1 MEAFKQILTDL
12 IKSKTPVICNYGEEA
27 RMNGINEHYTPFF
40 PVIITSF
47 KEVSSEQIDVHVT
60 RWAPSELYFEL
71 DTKDFDCAGYD
82 FAYDRNHESN
92 SFWVSYKKGKP
103 NNELLLPITGN
114 YVYERARC

>member
-12 IKSKTPVICNYGEEA
+12 IKSKAPVICNYGVEA
-27 RMNGINEHYTPFF
+27 KMHGINEHNTPFF
-40 PVIITSF
+40 PVIIISF

-60 RWAPSELYFEL
+60 RWAPSEVYFKHDTDEL
-71 DTKDFDCAGYD
+71 NYAGYD

-92 SFWVSYKKGKP
+92 SFWVSYKKGQA

-114 YVYERARC
+114 YIYERARC